1 MIYHLSALML
11 FGQRSTEERYI
22 CVENMCNKEVDVMY
36 SQMVWRE
43 MEKDFEETE
52 ALEAVIEEE

>member
-1 MIYHLSALML
+1 MIYHRSALML
-11 FGQRSTEERYI
+11 FGQRPTEDRYI